1 MPDKWIDALVI
12 RLNAVAFVACF
23 LLVAETATAQQP
35 ASSPVPLHVRIDQST
50 ADAHIGPVV
59 PAAHD
64 AEFLRRIYL
73 DLTGMI
79 PSSAEARAFLADQ
92 SPDKRTKLVDRL
104 LGSPAYARHI
114 AAAFDLML
122 MERRGDK
129 HVKSPEWKQYLQ
141 TSFVA
146 NKPYNQLAAEILG
159 SDGADPKLRAPAKF
173 FLDRDIEPNL
183 TTREIGRM
191 FFGVDLECA
200 QCHDHPTIDD
210 YLQSDYYGLYAF
222 VSRTYV
228 FQPDKKKPAVL
239 AEKAEGDVKFKSV
252 FTGFEGVTRPRLL
265 GGIEIEE
272 PSFKKGED
280 YQVKADPK
288 KKNIRPIPKYSRRA
302 QLAIRATNG
311 SNPAFNRNISNR
323 LWAHMMGRGLV
334 HPVDLHSAGNPPAN
348 PQLMQTLADEFVA
361 MKFDVKAFIRE
372 LALSQ
377 TYQRSF
383 EMPANLSE
391 HVAIA
396 RKQLPVAEAA
406 AKQQLA
412 VAVAAEKA
420 VDELLPKVGESK
432 KTVTAATA
440 ELTKANAAMTAVQ
453 TAATTATKAQANV
466 VQMLAPKQQIAKSLT
481 EAVEKIQA
489 ALKTLPDD
497 KELAAVA
504 AKFVAKAKLTTTE
517 VAALTKTLAE
527 RKTANAAAQQK
538 LAAAQKLAAKSSG
551 AVDAAKKQLAALTAQ
566 HTAAAAALATATR
579 DLDATDKQES
589 HTRLLTSYGDAQAK
603 LAATNA
609 TIGKTSAAL
618 AAMHAGLNQ
627 LVAKM
632 AKSQADLPVM
642 QKANAAAVAA
652 LTKANA
658 DFVGKPDIAKLLT
671 ESVAKAEAAG
681 QKLPND
687 TELAAAVGKLKQ
699 RSQKLNQ
706 EIIEYRKAITSRT
719 AERKAAADKLAA
731 LTQSIATATAATADM
746 KKQAV
751 ALETQRKQVAAKVE
765 AEQATA
771 DSAFDSLTDQW
782 STHFAVTPIEALTPE
797 QIAWSVL
804 QSTGQ
809 YDRQHAASAAEIN
822 KKTPMTEADLKDA
835 AKVAARD
842 AAIEAATVIKLQ
854 GNVNQFVKLF
864 GAGAGQ
870 PQHEFFATV
879 DQSLFFANGGQV
891 RGWLSPGGGNLT
903 DRLIKTEDPKAVAE
917 ELYLSLL
924 TRQPTAEETADV
936 AAYLIA
942 KKDKKNEAVQ
952 ELAWALFTSTEFRC
966 NH

>member
-1 MPDKWIDALVI
+1 MFDYNPPQ
-12 RLNAVAFVACF
+12 N
-23 LLVAETATAQQP
+23 LLEKKT
-35 ASSPVPLHVRIDQST
+35 IM
-50 ADAHIGPVV
+50 I
-59 PAAHD
+59 
-64 AEFLRRIYL
+64 
-73 DLTGMI
+73 TG
-79 PSSAEARAFLADQ
+79 A
-92 SPDKRTKLVDRL
+92 
-104 LGSPAYARHI
+104 
-114 AAAFDLML
+114 
-122 MERRGDK
+122 
-129 HVKSPEWKQYLQ
+129 
-141 TSFVA
+141 
-146 NKPYNQLAAEILG
+146 
-159 SDGADPKLRAPAKF
+159 SDG
-173 FLDRDIEPNL
+173 
-183 TTREIGRM
+183 IGRVCAN
-191 FFGVDLECA
+191 FFA
-200 QCHDHPTIDD
+200 D
-210 YLQSDYYGLYAF
+210 YGATVIL
-222 VSRTYV
+222 VSRTQEKLEQVYDEIEAKHPGKV
-228 FQPDKKKPAVL
+228 IIQPLDLRTAGSEDFKILANSIDEQFEALDGLIHNAALLGTRNPIEFYPEQEWQDLMQVNVNAAFMLTKALLPAL
-239 AEKAEGDVKFKSV
+239 SRAEDG
-252 FTGFEGVTRPRLL
+252 RLL
-265 GGIEIEE
+265 FTASSVGRQGRAYWGGYGVSKFAVE
-272 PSFKKGED
+272 G
-280 YQVKADPK
+280 
-288 KKNIRPIPKYSRRA
+288 
-302 QLAIRATNG
+302 
-311 SNPAFNRNISNR
+311 
-323 LWAHMMGRGLV
+323 
-334 HPVDLHSAGNPPAN
+334 
-348 PQLMQTLADEFVA
+348 LMQTLADEFVA

-952 ELAWALFTSTEFRC
+952 ELAWALLTSTEFRF

>member
-1 MPDKWIDALVI
+1 MLGR

-35 ASSPVPLHVRIDQST
+35 ASAPVPLHVRIDRAT
-50 ADAHIGPVV
+50 AAAHIGPVAPV
-59 PAAHD
+59 AGD

-104 LGSPAYARHI
+104 LGSPAYVRHI

-141 TSFVA
+141 TSFAA

-159 SDGADPKLRAPAKF
+159 ADGADPKLRAPAKF
-173 FLDRDIEPNL
+173 FLDRDVEPNL
-183 TTREIGRM
+183 ATREVGRM

-200 QCHDHPTIDD
+200 QCHDHPNIDD
-210 YLQSDYYGLYAF
+210 YLQADYYGLYAF

-252 FTGFEGVTRPRLL
+252 FTGFEGITRPRLL
-265 GGIEIEE
+265 GASEIDE

-302 QLAIRATNG
+302 QLAKRATDG
-311 SNPAFNRNISNR
+311 RSPAFNRNIANR

-334 HPVDLHSAGNPPAN
+334 HPADLHSAGNPPSN
-348 PQLMQTLADEFVA
+348 PQLMQALADEFVA

-383 EMPANLSE
+383 EMPANLDE

-396 RKQLPVAEAA
+396 RKQLPLAKAA
-406 AKQQLA
+406 ATRQLA

-420 VDELLPKVGESK
+420 VNKVLPKVEENK
-432 KTVTAATA
+432 KTVAAATA
-440 ELTKANAAMTAVQ
+440 ELTKANAAVTATQ
-453 TAATTATKAQANV
+453 TAATAAAKAQADV
-466 VQMLAPKQQIAKSLT
+466 EQMLTPKQQVAKSLT
-481 EAVEKIQA
+481 EANEKIQA
-489 ALKTLPDD
+489 ALKALPND

-504 AKFVAKAKLTTTE
+504 AKFVAKTKSTTAE
-517 VAALTKTLAE
+517 VAALTKTLGE

-538 LAAAQKLAAKSSG
+538 LVAAQQLAAKSNG
-551 AVDAAKKQLAALTAQ
+551 TVDAAKKQLAVLTAQ
-566 HTAAAAALATATR
+566 HAAAAAALVTATR
-579 DLDATDKQES
+579 YLDAADKRES
-589 HTRLLTSYGDAQAK
+589 HTRLLTSYGDAQTK

-609 TIGKTSAAL
+609 VIGKASTEIANA
-618 AAMHAGLNQ
+618 
-627 LVAKM
+627 
-632 AKSQADLPVM
+632 QADLKKIAANMAKDQAELPAM
-642 QKANAAAVAA
+642 QKADAAAVAA

-658 DFVGKPDIAKLLT
+658 DFVGKPDVAKLLS
-671 ESVAKAEAAG
+671 ESLAKAEAAG

-687 TELAAAVGKLKQ
+687 ADLKLAIGKLKE
-699 RSQKLNQ
+699 RSLKLNQ
-706 EIIEYRKAITSRT
+706 DVAEYRKAITVQT
-719 AERKAAADKLAA
+719 AGRKAAAEKLAT
-731 LTQSIATATAATADM
+731 LTQSIATATAAAADM
-746 KKQAV
+746 KKQAA
-751 ALETQRKQVAAKVE
+751 ALETQRKQAAAKVE
-765 AEQATA
+765 AERATA
-771 DSAFDSLTDQW
+771 ESAVDSLTDQW

-804 QSTGQ
+804 RSTGQ

-822 KKTPMTEADLKDA
+822 KKTPMTDADLKDA
-835 AKVAARD
+835 TKVAARE
-842 AAIEAATVIKLQ
+842 AAIEAAAVGKLQ

-879 DQSLFFANGGQV
+879 DQSLFFANGGPV

-903 DRLIKTEDPKAVAE
+903 DRLIKTEAPEAVAE

-936 AAYLIA
+936 VAYLAA

-952 ELAWALFTSTEFRC
+952 ELAWALLTSTEFRF